1 MKKLLLFVVL
11 MFCTLSYSA
20 TKEVAPK
27 TETPVLDKT
36 EQLVDKYGAKMVDAF
51 SSTIEKTKPMAK
63 EAFETV
69 IMLQIAKGIANL
81 LPLLFFIIFLYLFKK
96 EYDRIQNILI
106 SDNVPENM
114 SSRRGVFDDC
124 NLTPFIIIY
133 LIFLIVCFIVAMITT
148 YDGIT
153 YLLAPKWFAIK
164 EIIGLFK

>member
-69 IMLQIAKGIANL
+69 VMLQIAKGIACL
-81 LPLLFFIIFLYLFKK
+81 LPLLMFILFLYLFKR
-96 EYDRIQNILI
+96 EYDRIQNILM
-106 SDNVPENM
+106 SDNVPKNM
-114 SSRRGVFDDC
+114 DGRYGVFDDS
-124 NLTPFIIIY
+124 NVTPFIIIY
-133 LIFLIVCFIVAMITT
+133 LLLFVACFIFSMFTT
-148 YDGIT
+148 YDGIIH
-153 YLLAPKWFAIK
+153 LLAPKWFAIK
-164 EIIGLFK
+164 EIVGLFK